1 MKLKSMNHVLAAI
14 NRCDVILKNGQEQF
28 VGLYYDEVNFDRP
41 IVLFKCDWGF
51 NYYLSKALE
60 LMPVPCVEHKP
71 LARALFENT
80 KEGDYIDVKYMNA
93 VAIVYSNLDKF
104 KNRKDKEDFDEE
116 LYNDITTQLY
126 QLESDICKSAEKKF
140 LKKKIQ
146 EPKIQYSA
154 DIVLDRINKAIQ
166 KISEET
172 GFDYKIIHNASKET
186 YEFYLETL
194 LEEYDFD
201 IWVMVM
207 VSIPDQKIYIGNR
220 CIFKTYELSEAA
232 VAVAYIWMLTKTCNE
247 KLRKDVKTFCEE
259 FEINPR
265 LFDIAKY
272 SIKTMLTMNYNYTG
286 IEYGID
292 DSMKTQVMV
301 YLKEKVPAEPE
312 TEMNTI
318 NQGSKYRLI
327 FKNLPGLDK
336 KEKSRKK
343 QQGPMMYEVC
353 ITYNEFMRNPD
364 AFKKFIEEPKVLKKW
379 NFWSRRKKYNQKY
392 FDEKFQTIEQ

>member
-60 LMPVPCVEHKP
+60 LMPVPCVEHKL
-71 LARALFENT
+71 LARALFQNT

-93 VAIVYSNLDKF
+93 VATVYSNLDKF

-116 LYNDITTQLY
+116 LYLDVRTQLY
-126 QLESDICKSAEKKF
+126 QLESDICQTAEKKF
-140 LKKKIQ
+140 LKKQAKEIIVQTTADKALERIQ
-146 EPKIQYSA
+146 ESIPKIA
-154 DIVLDRINKAIQ
+154 
-166 KISEET
+166 EES
-172 GFDYKIIHNASKET
+172 GFDYKVIHNAAKGT
-186 YEFYLETL
+186 YEFYLETV
-194 LEEYDFD
+194 LEDYEFD
-201 IWVMVM
+201 LWVMAM
-207 VSIPDQKIYIGNR
+207 VSMPDQKIYIGNR
-220 CIFKTYELSEAA
+220 CIFKNFELSEAA
-232 VAVAYIWMLTKTCNE
+232 LAVEYIKMLVKTNNE
-247 KLRKDVKTFCEE
+247 KLRQDVKTFCEE

-265 LFDIAKY
+265 LFDIAKN
-272 SIKTMLTMNYNYTG
+272 SIKTMLEMNYNYSG

-301 YLKEKVPAEPE
+301 YLQDLNDQTK
-312 TEMNTI
+312 M
-318 NQGSKYRLI
+318 
-327 FKNLPGLDK
+327 F
-336 KEKSRKK
+336 
-343 QQGPMMYEVC
+343 EVC
-353 ITYNEFMRNPD
+353 ITYNEFSRNPD
-364 AFKKFIEEPKVLKKW
+364 AFKKYIEEPKVQKKW

>member
-60 LMPVPCVEHKP
+60 LMPVPCVEHKL
-71 LARALFENT
+71 LARALFQNT

-93 VAIVYSNLDKF
+93 VATVYSNLDKF

-116 LYNDITTQLY
+116 LYLDVRTQLY
-126 QLESDICKSAEKKF
+126 QLESDICQTAEKKF
-140 LKKKIQ
+140 LKKQAKEIIVQTTADKALERIQ
-146 EPKIQYSA
+146 KS
-154 DIVLDRINKAIQ
+154 IQ
-166 KISEET
+166 KIAEES
-172 GFDYKIIHNASKET
+172 GFDYRVIHNAAKGT
-186 YEFYLETL
+186 YEFYLETV
-194 LEEYDFD
+194 LEEYEFD
-201 IWVMVM
+201 LWVMVM
-207 VSIPDQKIYIGNR
+207 VSIQDQKIYIGNR
-220 CIFKTYELSEAA
+220 CIFKNFELREAA
-232 VAVAYIWMLTKTCNE
+232 LAVEYIKMLVKTSNE
-247 KLRKDVKTFCEE
+247 KLRQDVKTFCEE

-265 LFDIAKY
+265 LFDIVKN
-272 SIKTMLTMNYNYTG
+272 SIKTMLEMNYNYSG

-301 YLKEKVPAEPE
+301 YLQDLNDQTK
-312 TEMNTI
+312 M
-318 NQGSKYRLI
+318 
-327 FKNLPGLDK
+327 F
-336 KEKSRKK
+336 
-343 QQGPMMYEVC
+343 EVC
-353 ITYNEFMRNPD
+353 ITYNEFSRNPD
-364 AFKKFIEEPKVLKKW
+364 AFKKYIEEPKVQKKW